1 MSNYKKEA
9 RARAFG
15 LLREGKNNKEIA
27 AELGVAARTV
37 GVWRRDWLAKVSAP
51 PPPRLELPT
60 EYPADLPPWA
70 EPIINLLLAQS
81 VQLQRIET
89 LVARLA
95 PPA

>member
-1 MSNYKKEA
+1 MSNYKRDA

-15 LLREGKNNKEIA
+15 LMREGKNNKEIA
-27 AELGVAARTV
+27 AELGVAAQTV
-37 GVWRRDWLAKVSAP
+37 GTWKRAWLAKVSAP

-70 EPIINLLLAQS
+70 EPIVSLLLAQS
-81 VQLQRIET
+81 VQLKRIET
-89 LVARLA
+89 LLTRLA